1 MVKPYL
7 VCSAVL
13 AIVTVKSDV
22 TGALWV
28 FTLTTTT
35 AHVRTCS
42 SDVQVIYG
50 PGCAVRMT
58 FV

>member
-13 AIVTVKSDV
+13 AIVTVEADV
-22 TGALWV
+22 ADALWV

-35 AHVRTCS
+35 AHVSACS